1 MKKTGHVLLY
11 SHKVIKTIL
20 KLFSLIF
27 ILLLFTTSS
36 LADIYYW
43 IDKDGIKHFSN
54 VSIVS
59 NPLSKIKVIKE
70 KENLT
75 SLFPKEID
83 ETGNFEIIKVYDGD
97 SIKVKGYNLIF
108 KVRLVGIDAPET
120 GGRSH
125 TGQPFS
131 SESKNFLEQ
140 NIAGKKVT
148 LKSYGIGG
156 YNRQLAEVF
165 FNQKNINLEILK
177 AGLAEV
183 YKGKKAKGININLY
197 RDAEADAKK
206 EHRGIWSLN
215 PSEYKSP
222 KQWRKEHPW

>member
-1 MKKTGHVLLY
+1 MKKTGHVLLCSY
-11 SHKVIKTIL
+11 RVIKNIL
-20 KLFSLIF
+20 KLFSLVF
-27 ILLLFTTSS
+27 IILFFTTP
-36 LADIYYW
+36 AFTDIYYW
-43 IDKDGIKHFSN
+43 IDKNGIKHFSN
-54 VSIVS
+54 VSSVPDASI
-59 NPLSKIKVIKE
+59 NIKIIKE
-70 KENLT
+70 KGNLT
-75 SLFPKEID
+75 SFFPKEIK

-97 SIKVKGYNLIF
+97 SIKVKGYDLTF

-120 GGRSH
+120 GGKSN

-131 SESKNFLEQ
+131 SESKNFLEK
-140 NIAGKKVT
+140 NIAGKKVI

-165 FNQKNINLEILK
+165 FNQKNINIEILK

-183 YKGKKAKGININLY
+183 YKGKKAKGINIKLY

-206 EHRGIWSLN
+206 RLKGIWSLS